1 MTVRRILALGATLA
15 ILGAGCLKP
24 AADYLKA
31 PTSTPIE
38 VKPNVEGSKAS
49 TGGAEAT
56 ITPPLATELLV
67 QSLPK
72 PPEGWTATTPV
83 ESKQPVPL
91 PDGTRSEVTRLESEY
106 VKGGDAVKNV
116 KISITDTRGIP
127 ALLLF
132 IESYEESA
140 GESGYRKKMDAGG
153 APAWLTYAFGPN
165 READG
170 TGSVTLIYRQRFH
183 IQLDG
188 GTGVSASDLTNL
200 VSSFNFDAL
209 K

>member
-1 MTVRRILALGATLA
+1 M
-15 ILGAGCLKP
+15 
-24 AADYLKA
+24 
-31 PTSTPIE
+31 
-38 VKPNVEGSKAS
+38 
-49 TGGAEAT
+49 
-56 ITPPLATELLV
+56 
-67 QSLPK
+67 
-72 PPEGWTATTPV
+72 

-91 PDGTRSEVTRLESEY
+91 PDGTRSEVTRVDREY
-106 VKGGDAVKNV
+106 VKSGDAAKNV

-140 GESGYRKKMDAGG
+140 GESGYRKKMDADGV
-153 APAWLTYAFGPN
+153 PAWLTYAFGPN

-170 TGSVTLIYRQRFH
+170 TGSVTLIYRSRFH